1 MQLEKTLFKDWRA
14 PDYDSDS
21 MLITDNRIL
30 INSAEK
36 NYHRFKVPT
45 SMVEA
50 KKIKH
55 RYNSADKAKLDINT
69 SVNKIGEIVNLSQY
83 LNSIM
88 WENIHN
94 DLQNGVDVETAFKN
108 QNELYKD
115 ICILSAASGVAID
128 QAKKAFDVNI
138 GKNLEKLKEKYAI
151 YTSVNG
157 KDKFTKPIF
166 FKNITTGNG
175 YTLNPNQHFRTF
187 NTSMDYLQYAIDK
200 FNAGR
205 IKISNLPFSDILNP
219 LPEGSMIRGRNY
231 TKVNDLISQI
241 KTMRTGIQKLYVDY
255 DKKSKDDKSI
265 VVREANELREK
276 CVDVIRYTKLSQIEM
291 YLLLKEI
298 DKDRNTAYARTIF
311 DTLFATGNEILYDLI
326 RDTSDEIYKLT
337 QKTTD
342 EESVELFGFE
352 YFKRKIG

>member
-1 MQLEKTLFKDWRA
+1 
-14 PDYDSDS
+14 

-45 SMVEA
+45 CMVEA

-55 RYNSADKAKLDINT
+55 HYNSEDKAKLDIKT

-94 DLQNGVDVETAFKN
+94 DIEKGVDIETAFKN
-108 QNELYKD
+108 QNEIYKD
-115 ICILSAASGVAID
+115 VCILSCASSVEID
-128 QAKKAFDVNI
+128 SAKRLFDVNI
-138 GKNLEKLKEKYAI
+138 GKTLEMLKNKYAV
-151 YTSVNG
+151 YTNING

-175 YTLNPNQHFRTF
+175 YTLNPNQHFRMF
-187 NTSMDYLQYAIDK
+187 HTSMDYLQHAIDK
-200 FNAGR
+200 FNADR
-205 IKISNLPFSDILNP
+205 IKVSNLPFSDIINP
-219 LPEGSMIRGRNY
+219 LKVREVAQGYNY
-231 TKVNDLISQI
+231 SKVANLISQI
-241 KTMRTGIQKLYVDY
+241 KSMRTAIQKLYIDY
-255 DKKSKDDKSI
+255 DKKTKDEKSI
-265 VVREANELREK
+265 VVREASEVREK
-276 CVDVIRYTKLSQIEM
+276 CVDTIRYTKLSRIEM

-298 DKDRNTAYARTIF
+298 DKERNSSYARTIF
-311 DTLFATGNEILYDLI
+311 NTLFATGNEILYSLI

-337 QKTTD
+337 QKPSD